1 MLFHLFC
8 EFPDGSSKYLH
19 LRTSTEKEALRQA
32 IRDYCASVV
41 LLIVSSLDSDCQLL
55 GLDYESAVG
64 KN

>member
-19 LRTSTEKEALRQA
+19 LRTSTKKEALRQA
-32 IRDYCASVV
+32 IRDYCACVV
-41 LLIVSSLDSDCQLL
+41 LVIVSSLDSDCQLL